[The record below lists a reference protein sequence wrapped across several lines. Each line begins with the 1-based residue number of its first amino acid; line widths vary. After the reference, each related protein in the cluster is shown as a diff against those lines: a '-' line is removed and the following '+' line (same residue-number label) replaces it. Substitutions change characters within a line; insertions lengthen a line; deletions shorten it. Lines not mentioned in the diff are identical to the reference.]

1 MIIDSNDYD
10 SNDNND
16 DYKDNDDGGDDY
28 NFDDHCGDNYD
39 DDDNHCNFSIT
50 DYYRY

>member
-1 MIIDSNDYD
+1 M
-10 SNDNND
+10 
-16 DYKDNDDGGDDY
+16 DDGSDDY

-39 DDDNHCNFSIT
+39 DDDNHCDFSIT